1 MGNYSGLETAG
12 IVIGGAMFLTF
23 FVVYPIS
30 YGVAKAADN
39 EPIFGNTGNGPL
51 TKRHK
56 KHKHKHKNKSFKRK

>member
-12 IVIGGAMFLTF
+12 IVIGGALLLTF

-56 KHKHKHKNKSFKRK
+56 KHKNKRKSFKRR